1 MTALDGFDGLAL
13 QGQEISKRVPRA
25 DATPVL
31 RVERVSKS
39 FGECKAV
46 AEVTFTL
53 GASEIA
59 AVLGPSGAGKTTL
72 FRCLRAQLQAPSRH
86 RRKPGAMAYDASPR
100 PY

>member
-1 MTALDGFDGLAL
+1 MTALDGFNGLAL
-13 QGQEISKRVPRA
+13 QGQEISKRVSRA

-53 GASEIA
+53 GVSEIA

-72 FRCLRAQLQAPSRH
+72 FRCLT
-86 RRKPGAMAYDASPR
+86 
-100 PY
+100 